1 MFGKLQLIHVS
12 TSLTFVA
19 CTICLTEAFTTHKSC
34 KPISDVGITGSR
46 TKTQLFFDSPDDKSR
61 SKTQLFFD
69 SPEDKSRSKTELF
82 FDSPDDKSRSKT
94 QLFFDGPDEKSKF
107 ELWKF
112 DPLDLSVE
120 SPIEDA
126 ISNININAENIE
138 ESDEDSN
145 LSVWAARG
153 LLLVVAILW
162 GTNFASVKY
171 LETLCF
177 NPPCNHPPSEAA
189 LARFGVAAIAALPF
203 VINQRME
210 IILAGLECGFWIAL
224 GYFAQAIALST
235 ISSGQ
240 CAFICSLTVV
250 VVPLISALFFGKKI
264 QPVNIISGIAA
275 IMGVGVLEGMV
286 DFNEILHIQ
295 PALADTTAIIPSGIA
310 GISTTTASTALA
322 SESIGW
328 FSQFA
333 NSLGVKEGDLLALG
347 QPIGFGVSFMR
358 IEHYVEKFKD
368 TKNRVVTIAAA
379 ECIAVGFLSLLWV
392 MHDFHGTVPNFE
404 YMIEPH
410 RLGAIAWTGIMTT
423 GVAIYLEGFALQVL
437 TATDAA
443 LTFAS
448 EPVWATLFGAWLLHE
463 SMNTNSYVGG
473 ALILGACI
481 LSATSDTNEGEIEMK
496 D

>member
-1 MFGKLQLIHVS
+1 MFGKLRIINVSASLVFVTYQLWLI
-12 TSLTFVA
+12 
-19 CTICLTEAFTTHKSC
+19 EAFTTHGLSN
-34 KPISDVGITGSR
+34 PISDVGIIG
-46 TKTQLFFDSPDDKSR
+46 SR

-69 SPEDKSRSKTELF
+69 SPDEKSKL
-82 FDSPDDKSRSKT
+82 SKT

-112 DPLDLSVE
+112 DPLDLAAE
-120 SPIEDA
+120 SPIDNA
-126 ISNININAENIE
+126 MNNMSINAQNIE
-138 ESDEDSN
+138 EVDEEGN

-189 LARFGVAAIAALPF
+189 FARFGLAAIGALPF
-203 VINQRME
+203 LINQRID
-210 IILAGLECGFWIAL
+210 IIIAGLECGFWIAL

-250 VVPLISALFFGKKI
+250 VVPLISAVFFGKKI

-286 DFNEILHIQ
+286 DFNELLHIQ
-295 PALADTTAIIPSGIA
+295 PAIADTTAIIPSGIE
-310 GISTTTASTALA
+310 GISTMTASTALM
-322 SESIGW
+322 SESVGW
-328 FSQFA
+328 FSQLA
-333 NSLGVKEGDLLALG
+333 NTLGVKEGDLIAFG
-347 QPIGFGVSFMR
+347 QPIGFGISFMR
-358 IEHYVEKFKD
+358 IEHYVDKFKD
-368 TKNRVVTIAAA
+368 TKNRVLTIAAA

-392 MHDFHGTVPNFE
+392 LNDYQWTLPNFE

-481 LSATSDTNEGEIEMK
+481 MSSMSDTNEGEIEMR